1 MINQMP
7 SDKAP
12 RPDGYT
18 GAFFKATWDI
28 IKDDIVAAA
37 NNFHALRCSSLQMI
51 NSANIIL
58 LPKKD
63 GAEEITDFRPISL
76 IHSFIKIIAKA
87 LALRLAPH
95 MNDIVSTNQSA
106 FIKTRSIHDNF
117 LAVRNTARRLHRN
130 RTPTLFL
137 KLDIAKA
144 FDSMRWDYLLS
155 LLRHLGFPVRWRD
168 MIASLLSTSCS
179 RVLLNGVP
187 NQPIRHGRGL
197 RQGDPLSPLLFV
209 IAIDPLQ
216 KLLALATERG
226 ILIEI
231 RGRTPGNR
239 ISMYADD
246 AALFLVPKQK

>member
-1 MINQMP
+1 MKRSVIQDHFTNMLKHPPPRLADLNWEALMIAQHDLSDLEAPFTEEELRKVIYQMP
-7 SDKAP
+7 FDKAP
-12 RPDGYT
+12 KPDGYT

-37 NNFHALRCSSLQMI
+37 NNFHALRCSGLQMI

-117 LAVRNTARRLHRN
+117 LAVRNTARHLHRN

-144 FDSMRWDYLLS
+144 FDSMR
-155 LLRHLGFPVRWRD
+155 
-168 MIASLLSTSCS
+168 
-179 RVLLNGVP
+179 
-187 NQPIRHGRGL
+187 
-197 RQGDPLSPLLFV
+197 
-209 IAIDPLQ
+209 
-216 KLLALATERG
+216 
-226 ILIEI
+226 
-231 RGRTPGNR
+231 
-239 ISMYADD
+239 
-246 AALFLVPKQK
+246 